1 MCGEK
6 GKFEI
11 ESVLI
16 YHSNT
21 VPLLHLVEN
30 SKIKKISDCL
40 RCCQLGWMQIYA
52 SMIQ

>member
-6 GKFEI
+6 GKLEI
-11 ESVLI
+11 ESILI
-16 YHSNT
+16 YHYT

-30 SKIKKISDCL
+30 LKIKKISDCL